1 MRITHYIIGNIT
13 IVRSVGRCEKN
24 RKEIADTIMGIHRN
38 VKTVL
43 AQVGSVNGEFRT
55 CELERIGGEDQSV
68 TIHVESRCRFFVDVK
83 KCYFSPRLSYERMR
97 VAKQVAGGE
106 TVVNMFAGV
115 GCFSLIMANT
125 PTL

>member
-1 MRITHYIIGNIT
+1 MPITHDIIGNIT
-13 IVRSVGRCEKN
+13 IVRLVGRCEKN

-68 TIHVESRCRFFVDVK
+68 TVHVESKCRFFVDVK
-83 KCYFSPRLSYERMR
+83 ACYFSPIDFLMSGCASHSKLQVERLW
-97 VAKQVAGGE
+97 
-106 TVVNMFAGV
+106 
-115 GCFSLIMANT
+115 
-125 PTL
+125 